1 MPQTNVFGT
10 RVRRRLK
17 EIKQTQ
23 RWLAN
28 EADLPEQ
35 TVSNIINGR
44 YENSGN
50 ITQAVPIARALRTSV
65 DYLFGIA
72 SRSELPMYPSVKVR
86 RLATMAEILPEPD
99 LDRLLNEAKRL
110 VEQSRKELWHKDLIK
125 AVEALVQQ
133 HGGDV
138 EGVLRQLDKLVS
150 SNAETTS
157 DLSVE
162 QSPAPSLFDGWQQ
175 IVYLWPCKV
184 AVVER
189 ITKRTAS
196 LRFGSTS
203 PPIS

>member
-28 EADLPEQ
+28 QADLPEQ

-110 VEQSRKELWHKDLIK
+110 VEQSRKELWHEDLIK

-175 IVYLWPCKV
+175 
-184 AVVER
+184 
-189 ITKRTAS
+189 
-196 LRFGSTS
+196 
-203 PPIS
+203 